1 MFHFGTGQPRPENT
15 VSQSQDVIDLHERK
29 CTYKQDNHT
38 ELIILPEARC
48 RCALRDQ
55 TLPGREDLTKC

>member
-1 MFHFGTGQPRPENT
+1 MFHFGTGRQHPENT

-29 CTYKQDNHT
+29 RAHKQDNHT
-38 ELIILPEARC
+38 ELIIFPEAHC
-48 RCALRDQ
+48 RCALRVQ